1 MERVRFSLKLEM
13 VPFQI
18 TVKSLSKGTKTS
30 LSQRFGLY
38 IPLLMERLE
47 FYGARREA
55 GVVLVAP
62 QLQMCADIC
71 EIPVRIKN
79 MSLDFINQE
88 VCSKDTSAS
97 CH

>member
-18 TVKSLSKGTKTS
+18 TVKSLSKRTKTS

-55 GVVLVAP
+55 GGVLVAP

-71 EIPVRIKN
+71 EIPVMIKN
-79 MSLDFINQE
+79 MCLDFINHA
-88 VCSKDTSAS
+88 VCSNDTSAS